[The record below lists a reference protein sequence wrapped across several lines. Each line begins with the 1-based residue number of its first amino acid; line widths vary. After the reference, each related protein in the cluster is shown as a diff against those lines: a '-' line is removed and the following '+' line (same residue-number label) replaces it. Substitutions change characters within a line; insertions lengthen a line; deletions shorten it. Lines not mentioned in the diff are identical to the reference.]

1 MTKNFF
7 LILLLLVAVGFL
19 LNNYLVSS
27 QDKPIPAVTDLPV
40 QEQQLVGVDN
50 QPTGDNQNEMETY
63 TLADVKEH
71 SSASDCWLV
80 IEGKVYDVTAYIKQ
94 GIHPGGEAILLG
106 CGSDASEL
114 FRNRPNG
121 SGSHS
126 EKAEGYLANFY
137 IGDLE

>member
-1 MTKNFF
+1 MTKKF
-7 LILLLLVAVGFL
+7 LLVLLLLVTAGFL
-19 LNNYLVSS
+19 LNKYLVSS
-27 QDKPIPAVTDLPV
+27 QDKPLPAVTELLD
-40 QEQQLVGVDN
+40 QGQQSVGSDN
-50 QPTGDNQNEMETY
+50 QPTDDKQKEMRTY

-71 SSASDCWLV
+71 SSASDCWLA

-106 CGSDASEL
+106 CGSDATEL

-126 EKAEGYLANFY
+126 EKAEGYLVNFY
-137 IGDLE
+137 LGDLE